1 MLFARIN
8 DIVMGVCVCAYPPY
22 PDIGVITSGDTVH
35 IDSGMPVA
43 RVSDIV
49 TFSCGTGVIIS
60 GTPTDISTSLMVAR
74 TGDQV
79 TGCGQGVITSTSLH
93 ITM

>member
-1 MLFARIN
+1 MLFR
-8 DIVMGVCVCAYPPY
+8 
-22 PDIGVITSGDTVH
+22 SGDTVH

-60 GTPTDISTSLMVAR
+60 GTPTDISTGLMVAR

-79 TGCGQGVITSTSLH
+79 TGCGQGVISSTSLH

>member
-22 PDIGVITSGDTVH
+22 PDIGVITSGDFTD
-35 IDSGMPVA
+35 IDTGLPVA
-43 RVSDIV
+43 RVTDIV

-60 GTPTDISTSLMVAR
+60 GTPTDISTGLMVAR

-79 TGCGQGVITSTSLH
+79 TGCGQGVISSTSLH

>member
-1 MLFARIN
+1 MH
-8 DIVMGVCVCAYPPY
+8 PPL
-22 PDIGVITSGDTVH
+22 IQILGLLLLVIT
-35 IDSGMPVA
+35 
-43 RVSDIV
+43 DIV

-60 GTPTDISTSLMVAR
+60 GTPTDISTGLMVAR

-79 TGCGQGVITSTSLH
+79 TGCGQGVITSTSTH

>member
-8 DIVMGVCVCAYPPY
+8 DIVMGVCVCADPPY

-35 IDSGMPVA
+35 IDSSMPVA

-60 GTPTDISTSLMVAR
+60 GTPTDISTSLMV
-74 TGDQV
+74 
-79 TGCGQGVITSTSLH
+79 S
-93 ITM
+93 